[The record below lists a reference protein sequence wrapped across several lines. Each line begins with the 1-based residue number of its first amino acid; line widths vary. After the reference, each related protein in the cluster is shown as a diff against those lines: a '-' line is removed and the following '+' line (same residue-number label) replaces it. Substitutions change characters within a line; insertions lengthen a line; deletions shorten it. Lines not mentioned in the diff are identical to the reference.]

1 MRDRVARQLAVFRVA
16 PGAFLARGVLLADRE
31 GRESVRTPSAGP
43 GDEEIPA
50 PLVVD
55 DRLAPR
61 VVVGGVAGVVPIQV
75 RVEMLEE
82 PHLPLASEC
91 VFDGDLLEVDVPIE
105 VDRVAEPQAQPELR
119 MDERRVTDEGLVLV
133 GDATIPPVVAG
144 PRERSIDP
152 KAEARRIADRVVL
165 LADVGVVDVAELV
178 ARIEGH

>member
-1 MRDRVARQLAVFRVA
+1 
-16 PGAFLARGVLLADRE
+16 
-31 GRESVRTPSAGP
+31 
-43 GDEEIPA
+43 
-50 PLVVD
+50 
-55 DRLAPR
+55 
-61 VVVGGVAGVVPIQV
+61 
-75 RVEMLEE
+75 MLEE